1 MPSISGKYVTY
12 RMCCVLYI
20 YLNFSQNSH
29 GFYDLRHS
37 PCNQM
42 WHAPFLGPAMN
53 DSPYFL
59 SSSPEMIG
67 QGDLFEKSEEIVTML
82 V

>member
-1 MPSISGKYVTY
+1 
-12 RMCCVLYI
+12 
-20 YLNFSQNSH
+20 
-29 GFYDLRHS
+29 
-37 PCNQM
+37 
-42 WHAPFLGPAMN
+42 MN